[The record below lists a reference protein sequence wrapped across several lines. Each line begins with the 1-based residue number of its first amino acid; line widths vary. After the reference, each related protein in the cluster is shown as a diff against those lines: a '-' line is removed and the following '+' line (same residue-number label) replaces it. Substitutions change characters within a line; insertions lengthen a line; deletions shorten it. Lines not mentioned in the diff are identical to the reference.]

1 MSIHKKII
9 LAFWFALLIIV
20 GYTGAVYYVRH
31 EIRLATEHSRQ
42 FFSLAVTAKQMQLDI
57 IQVQQ
62 WLTDIS
68 ATRGLDGLDDGF
80 AEAEK
85 SRQSFLQGVETFR
98 DAYRDMN
105 APAKIKQLDTIV
117 ARFDNYYEVGKKMAQ
132 AYIEDGPR
140 AGNKM
145 MAEFD
150 AAAKKLHQIFDPFV
164 QENLT
169 SSNNELDGVEK
180 LLLLLFW
187 GGVIIL
193 MAILIVSP
201 LVLRSIVAP
210 LRQISG
216 EVQGSA
222 EQVAAAAGQISASSQ
237 SLAQGASEQSA
248 SLVEISAS
256 VDKVSTMIRNDA
268 DNLQQADALVKESG
282 ATMAKADDGMK
293 RLMAA
298 MTEISA
304 ASEDTQKIVK
314 SIDEIAFQTNLLA
327 LNAAVEAARAGEAG
341 AGFAVV
347 ADEVRNLAMRAAEA
361 ARTTSQLIEE
371 TIQKVTD
378 GNNLVSEVNESFLSA
393 AKGSEQIGIIVGQIA
408 ASAREQAQAIEQ
420 VSQAMNQIETV
431 TQDQAAASQETASAS
446 EQLNAQA
453 EMMQEIA
460 RRLARMVDDGS
471 KS

>member
-1 MSIHKKII
+1 
-9 LAFWFALLIIV
+9 
-20 GYTGAVYYVRH
+20 
-31 EIRLATEHSRQ
+31 
-42 FFSLAVTAKQMQLDI
+42 
-57 IQVQQ
+57 
-62 WLTDIS
+62 
-68 ATRGLDGLDDGF
+68 
-80 AEAEK
+80 
-85 SRQSFLQGVETFR
+85 
-98 DAYRDMN
+98 
-105 APAKIKQLDTIV
+105 
-117 ARFDNYYEVGKKMAQ
+117 
-132 AYIEDGPR
+132 
-140 AGNKM
+140 
-145 MAEFD
+145 
-150 AAAKKLHQIFDPFV
+150 
-164 QENLT
+164 
-169 SSNNELDGVEK
+169 
-180 LLLLLFW
+180 
-187 GGVIIL
+187 
-193 MAILIVSP
+193 
-201 LVLRSIVAP
+201 
-210 LRQISG
+210 
-216 EVQGSA
+216 
-222 EQVAAAAGQISASSQ
+222 
-237 SLAQGASEQSA
+237 
-248 SLVEISAS
+248 
-256 VDKVSTMIRNDA
+256 
-268 DNLQQADALVKESG
+268 
-282 ATMAKADDGMK
+282 MK

-453 EMMQEIA
+453 EMMKEIA